1 MILPVAGVIAA
12 DPAALLAA
20 RAPHPDVVAIMDVQL
35 SASRTLSSSARAT
48 MIAEATAIWR
58 QAGVQLRWDPAAP
71 PDPPADAAL
80 RVFVVARDPARD
92 NPGAEWRAAR
102 LTVDHTQRFL
112 AIASIAAAERALE
125 ELGVANEP
133 LRLRERRVGLM
144 LGRSVA
150 HELGHFLLGGSHARR
165 GLMRAVIPA
174 QELAD
179 LSGAPFALEPAA
191 VERIRTRSVRIA
203 AHGSLSPA
211 FSRQQ

>member
-1 MILPVAGVIAA
+1 MILSVAGLVAG
-12 DPAALLAA
+12 DPAALHAA
-20 RAPHPDVVAIMDVQL
+20 RAPHPELAAIVDVQL
-35 SASRTLSSSARAT
+35 SASRTLSSAARAT
-48 MIAEATAIWR
+48 MIAETSAIWR

-71 PDPPADAAL
+71 SDPPAVTAL

-92 NPGAEWRAAR
+92 NPGTEWRAAR
-102 LTVDHTQRFL
+102 LTVDHDDRFL

-125 ELGVANEP
+125 ELGAANEP
-133 LRLRERRVGLM
+133 LRLRERRMGLM

-174 QELAD
+174 SELAD
-179 LSGAPFALEPAA
+179 LSRVGFSLEPAA

-203 AHGSLSPA
+203 AHGSLLPA